1 MPAKSK
7 AQQRL
12 FGMVHAYQKGRRGS
26 ERLSAKIRELASRVD
41 PEDVEH
47 FAKTKASTLPERKDG
62 KEDKGSKKA
71 AEARIS
77 DKPSQSDVVRARV
90 GALIRRIKSESDA
103 AKDVT
108 KARLSPSRHVK
119 KAANPVAWMP
129 AFGLMPGRH
138 FTFVPGQE
146 VFDLSERAREI
157 QDGRGDVKEAA
168 AILLL
173 KAAANPIGGEGRLMM
188 QRAVQGRPVFGSS
201 KQQAGLT
208 RPYPGQMGFYNQRM
222 RQLGA
227 GPQAKAQQRK
237 VTPKA
242 WAKDAIE
249 YALGVV
255 ARQQGAFTTP
265 PAQD

>member
-12 FGMVHAYQKGRRGS
+12 FGMVHAYQKGRKGS
-26 ERLSAKIRELASRVD
+26 ERLSAKIKELASRVD

-62 KEDKGSKKA
+62 NEGNGSKKA
-71 AEARIS
+71 AEARTS

-108 KARLSPSRHVK
+108 KARLLPGRHVK
-119 KAANPVAWMP
+119 K
-129 AFGLMPGRH
+129 
-138 FTFVPGQE
+138 
-146 VFDLSERAREI
+146 
-157 QDGRGDVKEAA
+157 AA

-173 KAAANPIGGEGRLMM
+173 KSAANPIGGEGRLMM
-188 QRAVQGRPVFGSS
+188 QRAVQGKPVFGSS
-201 KQQAGLT
+201 KSQAGLT

-227 GPQAKAQQRK
+227 GQPQAQQRK

-265 PAQD
+265 PA